1 MKKKILTTLVP
12 LLALLILPGCERD
25 DICPR
30 ESPTT
35 PQLIIRFYNTLEPDE
50 PKSVTRLKVIAQNE
64 DVSETVP
71 RLNRITVDSIAIP
84 LRSFDTETTFI
95 FIDESADDE
104 DGAET
109 GNPDF
114 ISFTYTPQEVFIS
127 RGCGYSINYLGLN
140 YTLSDDTNN
149 WISNVLIET
158 PNVINQNQAHV
169 KIFH

>member
-1 MKKKILTTLVP
+1 MKKKILTTILS

-35 PQLIIRFYNTLEPDE
+35 PQLVIRFYNTLDPDE
-50 PKSVTRLKVIAQNE
+50 LKSVTRLKVIAQNE

-71 RLNRITVDSIAIP
+71 GLNRITIDSIAIP
-84 LRSFDTETTFI
+84 LRSFNTETSFI
-95 FIDESADDE
+95 FIEESADDE
-104 DGAET
+104 DGIET
-109 GNPDF
+109 GNRDT
-114 ISFTYTPQEVFIS
+114 ISFSYTPQEVFIS

-149 WISNVLIET
+149 WINNVLIEI
-158 PNVINQNQAHV
+158 PNLVNQNQAHV